1 MFRKK
6 LASIADNSKSDL
18 LIIAVS
24 SLRFLMIHFTCRGEC
39 FMVAEKNTNEVFISR
54 VSQLFFLKRP
64 NLR

>member
-39 FMVAEKNTNEVFISR
+39 FMVAEKNTNEVFI
-54 VSQLFFLKRP
+54 
-64 NLR
+64 